1 MNVSMLKQPSK
12 TEAKK
17 QFIQT
22 QNTHALIRGGG
33 VRVRDRGRVVDARKF
48 FTSWHSSVCVR
59 GCKGRLYAVWYSID
73 VCVCVFDFELNAGLV
88 GQSNQVIGNRTIKV
102 KRRVC
107 MSTRGVFPAF
117 RCQFVS
123 GQICESKMIQ
133 TCSWNHLHWCCSG
146 F

>member
-1 MNVSMLKQPSK
+1 MRASSLRP
-12 TEAKK
+12 
-17 QFIQT
+17 
-22 QNTHALIRGGG
+22 G
-33 VRVRDRGRVVDARKF
+33 VRV
-48 FTSWHSSVCVR
+48 CVS
-59 GCKGRLYAVWYSID
+59 GGVSEDSMPFDIVLM
-73 VCVCVFDFELNAGLV
+73 CVCVFDFELNAGLV

-133 TCSWNHLHWCCSG
+133 TCSWNHLH
-146 F
+146 